1 MLWVRALA
9 SFVFSLDSFFSFSVG
24 TTDNGWAA
32 VLYVLHNYFWSCVKL
47 LLLSS
52 VHYTFYLCI
61 YKHIE
66 KLWLKSEFLVFCVS
80 ESEIFQLFSNHQ
92 RLKPRWAYSKSIP
105 ISSKGLFSFH
115 KTQEMT
121 NTKNLIPE
129 HNRFVIKIMI
139 FIERILGI
147 ISICDEFAPWR
158 IHHF

>member
-80 ESEIFQLFSNHQ
+80 KSEIFQHFSNHQ
-92 RLKPRWAYSKSIP
+92 RQKPRWAYSKSIP
-105 ISSKGLFSFH
+105 ISSKGHFSFH
-115 KTQEMT
+115 TTHLGLMVLVFSILFTLK
-121 NTKNLIPE
+121 NTRVPVSLFWMCLLHLQP
-129 HNRFVIKIMI
+129 V
-139 FIERILGI
+139 
-147 ISICDEFAPWR
+147 
-158 IHHF
+158 